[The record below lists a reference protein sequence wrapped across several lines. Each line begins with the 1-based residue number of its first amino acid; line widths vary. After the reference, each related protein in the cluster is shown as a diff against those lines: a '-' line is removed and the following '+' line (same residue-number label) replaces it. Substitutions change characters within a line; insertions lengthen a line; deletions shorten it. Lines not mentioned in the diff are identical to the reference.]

1 MPAAKVQDAID
12 GEIHDQSF
20 VVDRK
25 QGSPTVTTLMAS
37 LTHILPDDVWL
48 TELEIDGDHV
58 QLSGLAGSATAVLG
72 LLDQSP
78 MLANAAF
85 RSSVTQD
92 AQLGRERFD
101 ITAQVRRKTQP

>member
-1 MPAAKVQDAID
+1 M
-12 GEIHDQSF
+12 
-20 VVDRK
+20 
-25 QGSPTVTTLMAS
+25 
-37 LTHILPDDVWL
+37 VWL
-48 TELEIDGDHV
+48 TEVEIDGDHV